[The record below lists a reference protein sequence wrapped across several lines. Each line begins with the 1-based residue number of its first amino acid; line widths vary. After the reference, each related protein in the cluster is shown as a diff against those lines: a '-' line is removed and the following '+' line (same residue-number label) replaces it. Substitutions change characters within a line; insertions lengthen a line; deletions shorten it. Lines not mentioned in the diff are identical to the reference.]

1 MRRIMLGATGA
12 TIAAGAVLFGA
23 GTAAAIVP
31 VAQPDDARIGVQ
43 LDHGETKALAQGPL
57 PALIGM
63 IVPAGRV
70 GAGLH
75 QDTQLFKDDR
85 GGVHASLR
93 QVIMEAAD
101 HQDGSVSFFLDVP
114 GSHGPRV
121 LDIYQRWN

>member
-1 MRRIMLGATGA
+1 MRRIMLGATGFA
-12 TIAAGAVLFGA
+12 LAAGAVLFGG
-23 GTAAAIVP
+23 GTATAIVP
-31 VAQPDDARIGVQ
+31 VVEPLDGRAGLQ
-43 LDHGETKALAQGPL
+43 LDHRETAALAQGPL

-63 IVPAGRV
+63 VVPAGRV

-75 QDTQLFKDDR
+75 QDTQLYKDDR

-101 HQDGSVSFFLDVP
+101 HPDGSVSFFLDVP

-121 LDIYQRWN
+121 LDIYQRWD

>member
-1 MRRIMLGATGA
+1 MRRITLGAAGFA
-12 TIAAGAVLFGA
+12 IAAGAVLLGA

-31 VAQPDDARIGVQ
+31 VAQPDDGRIGLQ
-43 LDHGETKALAQGPL
+43 LDHSETTALAQGPL
-57 PALIGM
+57 PALIGLV
-63 IVPAGRV
+63 VPAGRV

-75 QDTQLFKDDR
+75 QDTQLYKDDR

-101 HQDGSVSFFLDVP
+101 HPDGSVSFFLDAP
-114 GSHGPRV
+114 GSHGPRL